1 MYLGKKIRFEIKKA
15 KPKRKRGKII
25 LIGTGKIEKKKI
37 EKIEEI
43 KMKKKVVG
51 RNKEKN
57 RVEKKTEKEKEKK
70 FGGREKG

>member
-1 MYLGKKIRFEIKKA
+1 
-15 KPKRKRGKII
+15 
-25 LIGTGKIEKKKI
+25 
-37 EKIEEI
+37 
-43 KMKKKVVG
+43 MKKKVVG